1 MYLFA
6 FAYITG
12 IRVEVIRFTRIHVH
26 VYLACLIMQH
36 MCYLVY
42 YIAVL
47 VLYPKKL
54 LGLSKTDLFLFI
66 IIIWLGGYRAIEVLA
81 EGAQS

>member
-1 MYLFA
+1 MFA

-12 IRVEVIRFTRIHVH
+12 IRVEVIRVTRVHVH
-26 VYLACLIMQH
+26 LACLIMQH
-36 MCYLVY
+36 MCYLVYY

-54 LGLSKTDLFLFI
+54 LGLSKTDLLLFI
-66 IIIWLGGYRAIEVLA
+66 INIWLGGYRAIEILA